1 MTRQQTGLSRAP
13 SRTGGDGSSNSAAAP
28 AVWRKSSYSASNG
41 GQCVEV
47 ARNLTAIVAVRDSMD
62 PDGARL
68 VLPPAAWAAF
78 VDRIKR
84 GNS

>member
-1 MTRQQTGLSRAP
+1 MTAHDCDLSR
-13 SRTGGDGSSNSAAAP
+13 

-47 ARNLTAIVAVRDSMD
+47 AHALPAAVMVRDSRD

-68 VLPPAAWAAF
+68 ILPPAAWAAF
-78 VDRIKR
+78 VDRVKR
-84 GNS
+84 AAGPTATRCPSNTSSP